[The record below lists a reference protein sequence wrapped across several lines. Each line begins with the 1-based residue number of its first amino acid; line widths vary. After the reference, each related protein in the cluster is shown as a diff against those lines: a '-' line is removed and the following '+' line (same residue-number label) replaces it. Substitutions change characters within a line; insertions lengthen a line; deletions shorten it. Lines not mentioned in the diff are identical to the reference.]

1 MKLTYRDKV
10 VLITLVVILVWVLG
24 VMFFIKPKFEDLDQA
39 NKDYDTAVAELENKK
54 ALIKADEGLEDRVKE
69 AYQESI
75 KVAENFYDKMTSDE
89 VSTQMDNLLD
99 EDGITNDSLS
109 ISQYSQATLSY
120 INAVPVQLETDVD
133 RLAQQ
138 SAELGKTASEDIQE
152 VTADTERVKVPA
164 YTVSFGYSCTLEQLQ
179 SFLDK
184 LLTRNE
190 KSLVVT
196 NCTIGDINEEEITG
210 QMTMVLMMMPRLQN
224 PLEANKTA
232 EAAS

>member
-39 NKDYDTAVAELENKK
+39 NKDYDTAVTDLENKK

-138 SAELGKTASEDIQE
+138 SAELGKTGSEDIQE
-152 VTADTERVKVPA
+152 VTADTESVAVPA

>member
-24 VMFFIKPKFEDLDQA
+24 VMFFIKPKFEDLDKA
-39 NKDYDTAVAELENKK
+39 NKDYDTAVTELENKK

-120 INAVPVQLETDVD
+120 IDAVPVQLETDVD

-138 SAELGKTASEDIQE
+138 SAELGKTASEDVQE
-152 VTADTERVKVPA
+152 VTADTESVKVPA

>member
-69 AYQESI
+69 AYQASI

-152 VTADTERVKVPA
+152 VTADTGSVTVPA

>member
-39 NKDYDTAVAELENKK
+39 NKDYDTAVTELEDKK

-152 VTADTERVKVPA
+152 VTDDTESVKVPA

>member
-24 VMFFIKPKFEDLDQA
+24 VMFFIKPKFEDLDRA
-39 NKDYDTAVAELENKK
+39 NKDYDTAVTELEDKK

-152 VTADTERVKVPA
+152 VTDDTESVKVPA